1 MKITHP
7 FVVLI
12 VGGSFLA
19 GMTWWWSS
27 RDTTPQANTA
37 TAATAAVVHRE
48 EPVSLPTADSAPAGA
63 QDSALPIER
72 TRQEPDASPATQ
84 PPAESPW
91 EAEAKRLV
99 TDGLKDPSSAMFR
112 EIRALSGDQVC
123 GQVNAK
129 NSFGGYVGYR
139 WFWIKGMDREN
150 PTVMVDSDSTLA
162 ELICDSPKN

>member
-19 GMTWWWSS
+19 GMTWWWSNKDVTS
-27 RDTTPQANTA
+27 QANTA
-37 TAATAAVVHRE
+37 TAATAAETHRE
-48 EPVSLPTADSAPAGA
+48 ELASSPTADSASAGA
-63 QDSALPIER
+63 QNSALPIER
-72 TRQEPDASPATQ
+72 IRQEADTSPATQ

-112 EIRALSGDQVC
+112 EIRELSGDQVC

-162 ELICDSPKN
+162 ELICDPPRN